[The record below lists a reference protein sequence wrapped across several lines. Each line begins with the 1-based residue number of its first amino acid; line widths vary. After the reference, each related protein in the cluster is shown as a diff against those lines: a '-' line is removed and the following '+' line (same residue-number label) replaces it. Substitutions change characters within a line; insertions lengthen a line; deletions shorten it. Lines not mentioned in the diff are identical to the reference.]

1 MMGIGVD
8 KTRGSWLTFSSGRR
22 CQGNGVWFEQIS
34 DEYSQ
39 SRVVGM
45 RDEMGGGDC
54 EFGVLDFCDGRGGVL
69 PPSAGVRVLGFR
81 SITHNHSR
89 LIIFG

>member
-45 RDEMGGGDC
+45 RDEMGGGGIVNL
-54 EFGVLDFCDGRGGVL
+54 EFWIFVTVEGGFTPQRRGSSAWL
-69 PPSAGVRVLGFR
+69 PVDH
-81 SITHNHSR
+81 T
-89 LIIFG
+89 